1 MGKVKEEKKDTGKVK
16 EGMKERGKGKVG
28 RKGEERAWGRSEGG
42 WILGRDGHYRA
53 DPNWVSENPVAQP
66 SLDKGPTQVIYMP
79 KSDFVGSV
87 VGGVVKDAPPTEK
100 AKKAKTKWTKVSSGT
115 TVYEK
120 QAMASDGQVGGL
132 ARAQA
137 ALDKQGYGLFP
148 ASFNEEYQT
157 SGDPVFT
164 AAVEGLEQCKDD
176 GKKYKLNKTKTF
188 KFLHSDSSEVVW
200 EAIKLAN
207 PKGTSSYQYQHS
219 TAPIVVSVGEGK
231 TGSVLPDAPIPQYNS
246 KMSQRRKEELKSQKT
261 AFNDKT
267 TYLKSWPE
275 KQART
280 GKSKCGFWGRRRSKK
295 EKAKK
300 EEEMMAMKEKKKP
313 AKAKKEFWHE
323 SWRRRKEEKA
333 RLAYEKEEEEMAR
346 QRKEHF
352 RSVSPLD
359 LNAQVNMTYHH

>member
-1 MGKVKEEKKDTGKVK
+1 M
-16 EGMKERGKGKVG
+16 
-28 RKGEERAWGRSEGG
+28 
-42 WILGRDGHYRA
+42 GRDGYHRA
-53 DPNWVSENPVAQP
+53 DPNWVSENQDAQP

-87 VGGVVKDAPPTEK
+87 VGCVVRDAPPTEK
-100 AKKAKTKWTKVSSGT
+100 VKKAKTKWTKVSSGT

-148 ASFNEEYQT
+148 KSFNEEYKT

-176 GKKYKLNKTKTF
+176 GTKYKLNKTKTF
-188 KFLHSDSSEVVW
+188 KFLHSDTSEVVW
-200 EAIKLAN
+200 DAIKLAK
-207 PKGTSSYQYQHS
+207 PSSPSTYRHS
-219 TAPIVVSVGEGK
+219 TAPMVVSVEEGM

-261 AFNDKT
+261 AFNDKK

-280 GKSKCGFWGRRRSKK
+280 GKGKCGFWGRKRSKK

-300 EEEMMAMKEKKKP
+300 EEEMMAMKEKKTP
-313 AKAKKEFWHE
+313 ANAQKVFWHE
-323 SWRRRKEEKA
+323 SWRKKKEEKA
-333 RLAYEKEEEEMAR
+333 SLAHEKEEEERER
-346 QRKEHF
+346 QRKEHLL
-352 RSVSPLD
+352 SVSPLD
-359 LNAQVNMTYHH
+359 LNAQVC